1 MINRPTYINQ
11 IIHLIDKDLVK
22 VLVGFR
28 RSGKSILLDL
38 IKQYLIE
45 NGRDESQIIS
55 INFEDFA
62 YYEHRDAKRL
72 YDYVKSLITNKK
84 KKTYLFFD
92 EIQEVDGFEQAINS
106 LRVSEN
112 VDIYITGSNANL
124 LSGELATYLAGRYY
138 QITVFPFSFKEY
150 LSAKGGIEKGAV
162 AKLFLEYID
171 NGAMPFTAV
180 ENVPKQIKLNYLK
193 DIYNS
198 VVLKD
203 IVERNKVRDVEL
215 LERTIQFAL
224 SNAGQIFSATSI
236 SNYLKSQNRKGK
248 TDTLLNYLSYCKDAF
263 LLYPIKRNDL
273 RGKKIFSTNEK
284 YFVVD
289 HGLRTAMIGR
299 AREDIEQVLE
309 NIVAMEAIRRGYSVT
324 VGYINNHEI
333 DFVIEKGGEKLY
345 IQVTYLLSS
354 DKTICRE
361 FRPLLEVDDNFRKVV
376 VSLDPVLKPQ
386 SGVEHKRIEE
396 FLMEENWTS
405 FDKSGEGFE

>member
-11 IIHLIDKDLVK
+11 IIPLIDRDLVK

-28 RSGKSILLDL
+28 RSGKSILLAL

-45 NGRDESQIIS
+45 NGRDESQFIS

-62 YYEHRDAKRL
+62 YYEYRDAMRL
-72 YDYVKSLITNKK
+72 HEYVKSLITDKT

-92 EIQEVDGFEQAINS
+92 EIQEVVGFEKAINS

-124 LSGELATYLAGRYY
+124 LSGELATYLAGRCY
-138 QITVFPFSFKEY
+138 QITVFPFSFNEY
-150 LSAKGGIEKGAV
+150 LCAKGCDDKEQA

-171 NGAMPFTAV
+171 DGAMPFTAV
-180 ENVPKQIKLNYLK
+180 ENVAKQIKINYLR

-203 IVERNKVRDVEL
+203 IVERNKVRDAEL

-263 LLYPIKRNDL
+263 LLYPLKRNDL

-289 HGLRTAMIGR
+289 HGLRNAMIGR
-299 AREDIEQVLE
+299 AREDIQQVLE
-309 NIVAMEAIRRGYSVT
+309 NIIAMEAIRRGYNTT
-324 VGYINNHEI
+324 VGYINNCEI
-333 DFVIEKGGEKLY
+333 DFVLEKGDEKLY

-354 DKTICRE
+354 DKTIERE
-361 FRPLLEVDDNFRKVV
+361 FRPLLAIADNFRKIV
-376 VSLDPVLKPQ
+376 VSLDPILQPQ
-386 SGVEHKRIEE
+386 KGIEHKRIEE
-396 FLMEENWTS
+396 FLLEDDWFRSEN
-405 FDKSGEGFE
+405 